1 MSILPTPELI
11 ASGNVKAIARA
22 ISWVENNHPESIQ
35 LLTQLNGI
43 SEVIGITGPPGAGK
57 SSLVNALA
65 KFWSS
70 QNLRIAIVAVDPS
83 SVFNFGSLLG
93 DRLRMQALF
102 LLPNVFIRS
111 LSSRGSL
118 GGLSGSIIEV
128 VDVLKHAKFDK
139 IIIETVGVGQSE
151 VEIAGLADTTIVVS
165 VPESGD
171 EIQTLKSGIMEIADI
186 FVVNKSDRDGAAG
199 FASHLQKLAHFRATN
214 EWETPVILTNA
225 MTETGIEEL
234 SIAISNHAKFNQGNE
249 RSNFLLAE
257 RAYTLIQ
264 KNRMLGTNISN
275 LKLEIEQLKHQNE
288 FNLYKFV
295 QSKLNN

>member
-1 MSILPTPELI
+1 MIPTPELI
-11 ASGNVKAIARA
+11 AEGNEKAIARA
-22 ISWVENNHPESIQ
+22 ITWVENNHPEAQNLLMQ
-35 LLTQLNGI
+35 LSGNA
-43 SEVIGITGPPGAGK
+43 EVIGITGPPGAGK

-65 KFWSS
+65 KYWSA

-102 LLPNVFIRS
+102 LMPNIFIRS

-151 VEIAGLADTTIVVS
+151 VEVAGLADTTVVVS

-171 EIQTLKSGIMEIADI
+171 EIQTLKSGIMEIANI
-186 FVVNKSDRDGAAG
+186 FVVRNNKLYTAPTGPQVLDGVMRKKVLQEAG
-199 FASHLQKLAHFRATN
+199 HFFDSVEESALSRGELFKAEAVFGTN
-214 EWETPVILTNA
+214 SVRGPFLVKKVDDHYFDYSQTFL
-225 MTETGIEEL
+225 
-234 SIAISNHAKFNQGNE
+234 
-249 RSNFLLAE
+249 SNFE
-257 RAYTLIQ
+257 
-264 KNRMLGTNISN
+264 N
-275 LKLEIEQLKHQNE
+275 LRKRVMIAA
-288 FNLYKFV
+288 V
-295 QSKLNN
+295 